1 MSYDNL
7 FNKGIGTVKIGRVIG
22 ITKNPDGKSGTVSLE
37 SGESIPWDVLVLVPG
52 NVWEGGLAFPDSRV
66 GAVKTIQDWRGKFKA
81 ADKIVLVGGGAVGIE
96 LSGELRDV
104 YPRKTI
110 TIVHGEDQL
119 LNPVYPDKFRA
130 DVERRLK
137 KRHINIKSLLL

>member
-104 YPRKTI
+104 YPVCCHILHSPPFTEPAFRERLSLSFTAKT
-110 TIVHGEDQL
+110 
-119 LNPVYPDKFRA
+119 NC
-130 DVERRLK
+130 
-137 KRHINIKSLLL
+137 